1 MKYQINRGTTMTFT
15 APTGGVVSGTP
26 VLIGGLLV
34 IPEAT
39 VAQTLP
45 FAGAAV
51 GTFSLAKATGNAW
64 TEGQTLY
71 WDSANSN
78 FVVAQSATARRMGSA
93 AATAL
98 SGDTTGQVRLNNGSF
113 PVNVA

>member
-1 MKYQINRGTTMTFT
+1 MKNKVSTGHTMTFT
-15 APTGGVVSGTP
+15 APGGGVTSGTP

-34 IPEAT
+34 IPLAS
-39 VAQTLP
+39 AAAGAS
-45 FAGAAV
+45 FAGDV
-51 GTFSLAKATGNAW
+51 TGVYTLAKAAGTAW

-78 FVVAQSATARRMGSA
+78 FVTAQSATARRMGA
-93 AATAL
+93 AAAAAL
-98 SGDTTGQVRLNNGSF
+98 SGDVTGLVRLNNGSF